1 MGLTTL
7 TPNWEK
13 EYDYPITT
21 SGCYYGCTNSYL
33 DDVPA
38 EWGGYGFNE
47 QTTGIYVFEIPNDDY
62 TLQITNNENLI
73 FAGGYVNWGD
83 GTPVTQLKDGVYHHT
98 YKKAGRYE
106 VKAKCVPGGYTVPL
120 TSGDTLVEV
129 KQLPTNAHNFN
140 SCFSGAK
147 NLQKVTARNLVF
159 SNNGIKGM
167 FYNCSSLKEIVGIE
181 TWDVSEVSDLGSVF
195 GNCSALEY
203 ANVKDWDTGNC
214 SNFFNLFFNCKNL
227 KDLDV
232 SQWNTKNAINM
243 QTMFS
248 GCESLT
254 SLDLEKW
261 TTPKI
266 TFMNS
271 MFSGCTNLEEI
282 ININNITTDKVTLM
296 NSMFSKCKSL
306 GSLDLSSFNAGA
318 TTNMDYIFQEC
329 DSLTNLIAMTNIKEN
344 ISVENS
350 IDLTVDSMMSIIN
363 NLVDIAEIEEWMA
376 TLPSK
381 DQEPLPL
388 SRVFKV
394 GPNNLAKLSPAQIKV
409 ATDKGWSVA

>member
-1 MGLTTL
+1 M
-7 TPNWEK
+7 
-13 EYDYPITT
+13 T
-21 SGCYYGCTNSYL
+21 SR
-33 DDVPA
+33 DA
-38 EWGGYGFNE
+38 
-47 QTTGIYVFEIPNDDY
+47 
-62 TLQITNNENLI
+62 
-73 FAGGYVNWGD
+73 
-83 GTPVTQLKDGVYHHT
+83 
-98 YKKAGRYE
+98 
-106 VKAKCVPGGYTVPL
+106 
-120 TSGDTLVEV
+120 LVEV

-181 TWDVSEVSDLGSVF
+181 TWDVSEVSDLGSIF

-394 GPNNLAKLSPAQIKV
+394 GPNNLVKLSAAQIKV